1 MAERVTVKFYD
12 GTIAGP
18 TLLMLTDDYQ
28 WVRTAGN
35 DTTGITSG
43 VIVMRDDTD
52 AEEFEGVHADLP
64 ELLRHREKLL
74 ALDLPH
80 VDVPEYGLRDVHP
93 VAAALQVFEKLGQIE
108 PVGAVSLSRTR
119 TGG

>member
-1 MAERVTVKFYD
+1 VTERVTVKFY
-12 GTIAGP
+12 GATIAGP

-52 AEEFEGVHADLP
+52 AEEFEGVQADLP
-64 ELLRHREKLL
+64 ELLRHGDKLL
-74 ALDLPH
+74 TLDLPS
-80 VDVPEYGLRDVHP
+80 VDVPEYGLYDVHP
-93 VAAALQVFEKLGQIE
+93 VAALLTIAEKLG
-108 PVGAVSLSRTR
+108 LLDNR
-119 TGG
+119 

>member
-1 MAERVTVKFYD
+1 VAEQVTVKFY
-12 GTIAGP
+12 GATIAGP

-64 ELLRHREKLL
+64 ELLRHRDKLL
-74 ALDLPH
+74 TLDLPS
-80 VDVPEYGLRDVHP
+80 VDVPEYGLYDVHP
-93 VAAALQVFEKLGQIE
+93 VAALLTIAEKLG
-108 PVGAVSLSRTR
+108 LLDNR
-119 TGG
+119 